1 MAEIYQRARHVFA
14 WLGPADKNSDLAICC
29 INTIRKKAEACSMED
44 AFEVCRKIWHD
55 IVFVPEGLQQLVSV
69 DPIIQNVD
77 ESLFTV
83 PRKAMRDLFDVVSG

>member
-1 MAEIYQRARHVFA
+1 
-14 WLGPADKNSDLAICC
+14 
-29 INTIRKKAEACSMED
+29 MED